1 MSPLEI
7 SLLLATLAGATIPI
21 GAIIAQ
27 VERIQPRWLEAEF
40 RHTMIAFGGGVL
52 LAAVSLVL
60 VPEGIRPLTWPWIC
74 LSFGGGGLAFFLL
87 DRAIQRQGGTAAQLI
102 AMLLDF
108 IPEAMA
114 VGAALASGMQIGFL
128 LVLLI
133 ALQNLPEGFNAY
145 REIMVRGYY
154 SRQTVLLYSV
164 CLSCWARSRPILGTP
179 SLPRRRCF

>member
-60 VPEGIRPLTWPWIC
+60 VPEGIRPLTWPWIASHSEVAGW
-74 LSFGGGGLAFFLL
+74 LS
-87 DRAIQRQGGTAAQLI
+87 
-102 AMLLDF
+102 
-108 IPEAMA
+108 
-114 VGAALASGMQIGFL
+114 S
-128 LVLLI
+128 
-133 ALQNLPEGFNAY
+133 
-145 REIMVRGYY
+145 Y
-154 SRQTVLLYSV
+154 ST
-164 CLSCWARSRPILGTP
+164 ARSNDKGV
-179 SLPRRRCF
+179 LPLS